1 MASTG
6 IRVTPEQLQQV
17 SSQLTGG
24 AESIDGIL
32 RQLAAAVAPL
42 GSDWAGVAQA
52 RFEELWLQWQRSGQE
67 LHGALTGI
75 AHLTQRAA
83 ASYEQTEAS
92 IAASFGGGG

>member
-52 RFEELWLQWQRSGQE
+52 RFEELWLQWQRNAQG
-67 LHGALTGI
+67 LHEALTGI
-75 AHLTQRAA
+75 AQVTGQAA
-83 ASYEQTEAS
+83 AGYEQAEQS
-92 IAASFGGGG
+92 IAASFGGAG